1 MEILV
6 KKSFMFCSPSAI
18 IKNNEI
24 ALQKRA
30 HIQTGWGGGVVE
42 IKNVTDLSLQD
53 AAKALAMLRLL
64 GAINKTPVSK

>member
-1 MEILV
+1 MT
-6 KKSFMFCSPSAI
+6 SSGSPFAVNVMLKVS
-18 IKNNEI
+18 I
-24 ALQKRA
+24 ALLKRA
-30 HIQTGWGGGVVE
+30 HIQTGWGGGGVE